1 MKVAGTGTGVH
12 GSNYFF
18 STCWT
23 RLAMRRSLPRLS
35 FDRDRRR
42 FVRGGCVML
51 AAPGL
56 LVPRAALAAARSPTP
71 AQTEGPFYPKTL
83 PADRD
88 ADLTRVAGRAEAARG
103 TRLHLSGEVVDETG
117 RPLPGIAVEL
127 WQCDSFGRYHHAGD
141 EGRPRDDNFQGFGIS
156 ATDER
161 GRYAFK
167 TIRPVPYGGRP
178 PHLHFRLAWQ
188 GRALLTTQLYVEG
201 EASAHDAVIAAAP
214 AGTLARLTIRLAA
227 AAQEPGALAARYDFV
242 LKGPL
247 PA

>member
-1 MKVAGTGTGVH
+1 M
-12 GSNYFF
+12 
-18 STCWT
+18 
-23 RLAMRRSLPRLS
+23 
-35 FDRDRRR
+35 
-42 FVRGGCVML
+42 
-51 AAPGL
+51 
-56 LVPRAALAAARSPTP
+56 
-71 AQTEGPFYPKTL
+71 
-83 PADRD
+83 
-88 ADLTRVAGRAEAARG
+88 
-103 TRLHLSGEVVDETG
+103 
-117 RPLPGIAVEL
+117 

>member
-1 MKVAGTGTGVH
+1 
-12 GSNYFF
+12 
-18 STCWT
+18 
-23 RLAMRRSLPRLS
+23 MRRYLPRLW
-35 FDRDRRR
+35 FDPDRRR
-42 FVRGGCVML
+42 LLRGGCVVL

-56 LVPRAALAAARSPTP
+56 LTPRAALATARTPTP
-71 AQTEGPFYPKTL
+71 AQAEGPFYPKTL

-88 ADLTRVAGRAEAARG
+88 ADLTRVAGRADAARG
-103 TRLHLSGEVVDETG
+103 TRLYLSGEVVDEAG
-117 RPLPGIAVEL
+117 RPLPGVAVEL

-156 ATDER
+156 TTDER

-178 PHLHFRLAWQ
+178 PHLHFRLAWKE
-188 GRALLTTQLYVEG
+188 RALLTTQLYVEG
-201 EASAHDAVIAAAP
+201 EASDRDAVIGAAP
-214 AGTLARLTIRLAA
+214 AGTLGRLTIRLAT
-227 AAQEPGALAARYDFV
+227 AAQEAGALAARYDFV

>member
-1 MKVAGTGTGVH
+1 
-12 GSNYFF
+12 
-18 STCWT
+18 
-23 RLAMRRSLPRLS
+23 MRRSLPRLS

-71 AQTEGPFYPKTL
+71 AQTEGPFYPETL

-88 ADLTRVAGRAEAARG
+88 ADLTRVAGRTEAARG
-103 TRLHLSGEVVDETG
+103 TRLYLSGEVVDDDG
-117 RPLPGIAVEL
+117 PAAAGDRRRM

-188 GRALLTTQLYVEG
+188 GRA
-201 EASAHDAVIAAAP
+201 AAHDPALRRGRSERPRRGDRRGA
-214 AGTLARLTIRLAA
+214 AGTLARLTIRLARGSA
-227 AAQEPGALAARYDFV
+227 GTRRARGALRFRAQ
-242 LKGPL
+242 GPL